1 MFSDSLTSYFHKD
14 TASARAYITNAS
26 STATVFL
33 RSVVEICDSVTYC
46 EHTFENNG
54 GMAMIEK
61 SSESL
66 RVFVMAA
73 FAMLMSNFEV
83 FQKKQFADLVDSN
96 DFMNGFDDIEL
107 AKRLE
112 KEGCSITLYRIL
124 AARGEPREPGQI
136 VADSLTSWHNPSRV
150 NQYFKIV
157 FPTINIYSNSVAAEL
172 ELMWQLRHSIVHTGG
187 TITREDAAKVSSL
200 RRFSDQKLVLEG
212 SFILEV
218 GRRLHVIV
226 KQVSAILECEL
237 RKRFIRQE
245 GESDAEVD
253 EIIKEI
259 VGCTSTRPSW
269 FEIKTS

>member
-1 MFSDSLTSYFHKD
+1 
-14 TASARAYITNAS
+14 
-26 STATVFL
+26 
-33 RSVVEICDSVTYC
+33 
-46 EHTFENNG
+46 
-54 GMAMIEK
+54 MIDK

-66 RVFVMAA
+66 RVFVMTA

-83 FQKKQFADLVDSN
+83 FQKQQFSELVDSN
-96 DFMNGFDDIEL
+96 DFMDGFDDLEL

-112 KEGCSITLYRIL
+112 KEGCNITLYRIL

-136 VADSLTSWHNPSRV
+136 VADSLVSWHNPSRV
-150 NQYFKIV
+150 NQYFQII
-157 FPTINIYSNSVAAEL
+157 FPKINIYSNSVIAEL

-200 RRFSDQKLVLEG
+200 RRFSDRKLVLEG

-226 KQVSAILECEL
+226 KQASAILEREL

-259 VGCTSTRPSW
+259 VGCTSPVPSW
-269 FEIKTS
+269 FEIKTT